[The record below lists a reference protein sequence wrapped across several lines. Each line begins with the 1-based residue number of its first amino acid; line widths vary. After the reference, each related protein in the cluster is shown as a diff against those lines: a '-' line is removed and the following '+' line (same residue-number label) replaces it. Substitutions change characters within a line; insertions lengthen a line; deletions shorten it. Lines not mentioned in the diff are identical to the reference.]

1 MPKSS
6 AQQALVVGAGI
17 AGLSAA
23 WWLERAGW
31 EVLVVERAPAF
42 REGGY
47 MIDFFGPGH
56 EVARRMGLLP
66 ALEARRAPISSVTS
80 VDARGRARAE
90 ISASAYESVASGVI
104 SLLRGDLADAIR
116 ADVRCSIRYGV
127 TVSAVDDGRVTFS
140 DGSAGSFDL
149 VVGADG
155 VHSTV
160 RELVFGPSFVRYLG
174 HHTAAFSFRDTA
186 LAARIGYRY
195 QMLTVPERMIGCYAV
210 RDGAMAAL
218 MLYRSPSPE
227 LPADP
232 AAELRSRFGDL
243 GWVAPSLLSVVP
255 DDIYYDEVS
264 QVDMPTWH
272 RGKVVLVGDACGAV
286 SLFAGH
292 GASLA
297 MTGAFVLAE
306 ELSGG
311 FEGAF
316 ERYQA
321 RMKPAVEHTQEFGR
335 RFIGWM
341 APTSRWRISVRDMA
355 FRLSGLPV
363 VRNLIRGSVTP
374 DVDGVLTPA

>member
-1 MPKSS
+1 MERARLPAYIPRQGSFERPTEERWAEIGVMPKIE
-6 AQQALVVGAGI
+6 ATGTPTRRGYYTATEDAIAAYRFPVGDPVGYSRMVRRLTLDPILANHAGSLP
-17 AGLSAA
+17 AVELRMGLSASELLWDGDRVVGVRLA
-23 WWLERAGW
+23 EHGRVYEERAR
-31 EVLVVERAPAF
+31 L
-42 REGGY
+42 
-47 MIDFFGPGH
+47 I
-56 EVARRMGLLP
+56 
-66 ALEARRAPISSVTS
+66 
-80 VDARGRARAE
+80 
-90 ISASAYESVASGVI
+90 
-104 SLLRGDLADAIR
+104 
-116 ADVRCSIRYGV
+116 
-127 TVSAVDDGRVTFS
+127 
-140 DGSAGSFDL
+140 
-149 VVGADG
+149 VGADG

-174 HHTAAFSFRDTA
+174 HHVAAFSFQDA
-186 LAARIGYRY
+186 SLAARIGYRY

-218 MLYRSPSPE
+218 MLYRSSSPE

-255 DDIYYDEVS
+255 DDVYYDEVS
-264 QVDMPTWH
+264 QVDMPSWH

-311 FEGAF
+311 VEGAF

-321 RMKPAVEHTQEFGR
+321 RMKPAVEHTQAFGQ

-341 APTSRWRISVRDMA
+341 APRSRWRISVRDMA

-363 VRNLIRGSVTP
+363 VRNLIRGSVMP
-374 DVDGVLTPA
+374 DVDGVLRSA